1 MLKKILVS
9 LCLCASVVHSPA
21 QFATP
26 INTTTAT
33 TSSYSIFY
41 AAATVTNSFTNQPL
55 WVLNTN
61 YVSVGDSPTVVAGKL
76 NGGLTNA
83 WLWAVAQSN
92 LTLHLSSNFAIA
104 SNGLGAVTNILYPL
118 SGNFA
123 IASNRLGAVTNI
135 LYPLSTAWSAF
146 QATNVPGVGVGAQ
159 MNFDSGNISSSGTGF
174 QTNAGGY
181 FLSDGAGF
189 FNESGAPTFGFPLV
203 GGGSSYFSFIPDGSV
218 YVNAGGANGID
229 FTSSTVVQLLAAST
243 MYLTWAGG
251 EDIYG
256 DNSGICNIEA
266 NGTTFDFESAYTDG
280 SGDFYAPSFNV
291 TSDRGL
297 KEQIA
302 GFSPGTALQ
311 MALSLTNYSWRFKAR
326 TNTVLRVTHG
336 ARGQTTTNLAV
347 RTIAAGRPE
356 VGPMAQDWRLV
367 TGLGNGTNISA
378 TSEAGLLL
386 GAVQGLAALQGTLTN
401 AAGARFLVLV
411 NAQTNG
417 FAFVPQ

>member
-104 SNGLGAVTNILYPL
+104 SN
-118 SGNFA
+118 
-123 IASNRLGAVTNI
+123 RLGAVTNI

-174 QTNAGGY
+174 QTNAVGY

-189 FNESGAPTFGFPLV
+189 FNNGGSPSFSFPLV
-203 GGGSSYFSFIPDGSV
+203 GGGSSYFSFIPDGSL
-218 YVNAGGANGID
+218 YVGAGGGNGID